1 MAFHLIRHLEPTG
14 ARGVCYGRRDLPCD
28 TTSLASEAAAIRA
41 QLPERALRD
50 SRVFTSPLTRCR
62 ALAQALAAPH
72 VPRIAEE
79 LIELDFGAWEG
90 ARWDTL
96 PRAELDAWAGDVWHY
111 RPGGGESAAMVEE
124 RWRRWCG
131 RAAPLGVESVIVVTH
146 AGLIRAA
153 LAAGGTLR
161 REEAASAHI
170 PFGSVHLIGPPVR
183 DPSERAS
190 QPAETRPCATS

>member
-1 MAFHLIRHLEPTG
+1 VAFHLIRHLEPQG
-14 ARGVCYGRRDLPCD
+14 ARDICYGRRDLPCD
-28 TTSLASEAAAIRA
+28 TTSLASAAAAIRA
-41 QLPERALRD
+41 RLPERALRE
-50 SRVFTSPLTRCR
+50 SPVFTSPLSRCR
-62 ALAQALAAPH
+62 ALAQVLAAPRT
-72 VPRIAEE
+72 PCIADE
-79 LIELDFGAWEG
+79 LIELDFGVWEG
-90 ARWDTL
+90 IRWDAL
-96 PRAELDAWAGDVWHY
+96 PRNQLDAWAHDVWHY

-131 RAAPLGVESVIVVTH
+131 RVAPHGVESVIVVTH
-146 AGLIRAA
+146 AGVIRAA

-190 QPAETRPCATS
+190 QPAEARPCATT